1 MATIKQVADMAQVS
15 TATVSYVL
23 NGTGTVTEPVR
34 RRVLDAVA
42 ALDYQP
48 SYAARSLRTRSRTL
62 GLVLPALPGY
72 VADPLLAELLSGI
85 SEGAAAR
92 GYYVLLATARANEP
106 DATLAARL
114 VRSGRVDGVVL
125 LDLLA
130 DDERAAALRA
140 QGVPHVCVGQP
151 ADEAAS
157 PFVAVDGRQG
167 ARLATR
173 HLLGLGHTRVA
184 MIALPSDL
192 ADSEPRQQGYAD
204 ALAEAGAPFDE
215 QLVVEAGRTNADGY
229 AAMQELLGLPEPP
242 DAVLACSDALAL
254 GALHALRDAGADVGG
269 DVSLVGW
276 DDAPLAAHTH
286 PPLTTLRYDR
296 PALGAQLAAT
306 LIAAAE
312 RRHDEPR
319 STLLPMRLVIRKSTR
334 DARAGQMRPAGAPDA
349 SASG

>member
-1 MATIKQVADMAQVS
+1 MATIKQVASMARVS

-34 RRVLDAVA
+34 LRVLEAAA

-48 SYAARSLRTRSRTL
+48 SYAARSLRTHARTL

-92 GYYVLLATARANEP
+92 GYYVLLATARAEEP
-106 DATLAARL
+106 DALLAARL

-130 DDERAAALRA
+130 DDERAAALRE
-140 QGVPHVCVGQP
+140 QGVPHVCAGQP
-151 ADEAAS
+151 SGSAAQAS

-167 ARLATR
+167 AALATR
-173 HLLGLGHTRVA
+173 HLLSIGHRRIA

-192 ADSEPRQQGYAD
+192 ADSAPRQQGYAE
-204 ALAEAGAPFDE
+204 ALAQAGAAFAE
-215 QLVVEAGRTNADGY
+215 ELVVEAGRTNADGY
-229 AAMQELLGLPEPP
+229 AAMQELLGLPEAP
-242 DAVLACSDALAL
+242 DAVLACSDALAF
-254 GALHALRDAGADVGG
+254 GALHALRDAGVEVGH

-286 PPLTTLRYDR
+286 PTLTTLRYDR
-296 PALGAQLAAT
+296 QALGAQLAAT
-306 LIAAAE
+306 LIAVAE
-312 RRHDEPR
+312 RRDDEPQH
-319 STLLPMRLVIRKSTR
+319 TLLPMRLVIRKSTR
-334 DARAGQMRPAGAPDA
+334 NARLP
-349 SASG
+349 